1 MSSIENWSTEIAEV
15 QSDDVLIRGY
25 RLSQLIGRISF
36 TDSVYLVHTG
46 ELPTPQQRAMLDAI
60 FVALIEH
67 GISPSTII
75 ARTLASCGTPSQAA
89 VAGAILSIADWHGG
103 SGEQLG
109 KVLAEIVS
117 QTTSQGLSSDDIE
130 VSLQIRATELVAEA
144 AD

>member
-75 ARTLASCGTPSQAA
+75 ARTLASCG
-89 VAGAILSIADWHGG
+89 LC
-103 SGEQLG
+103 
-109 KVLAEIVS
+109 
-117 QTTSQGLSSDDIE
+117 
-130 VSLQIRATELVAEA
+130 
-144 AD
+144 